1 MRGGGGAS
9 KTGSDLRMVKTR
21 AILPTARILLR
32 ITSLRM
38 AVAPPA
44 SPGGAGENTEHSQ
57 GQGESESGSLH
68 HTQAQ
73 VSALN
78 IVGKTTG
85 YTEGSEED
93 ERATQGEVI

>member
-32 ITSLRM
+32 MTSLRM

-44 SPGGAGENTEHSQ
+44 SPGGAGENREHSQ
-57 GQGESESGSLH
+57 GQSAGESGSLH

-78 IVGKTTG
+78 VAGKAREYTG
-85 YTEGSEED
+85 GS
-93 ERATQGEVI
+93 ATQREVI